1 MTEQQDQIMSVEEA
15 LEKMTDDDRDRL
27 VREICLVWNLRNT
40 GEDWDYTCGE
50 VDTNLTHDEVED
62 AVKIANQTG
71 ARFYVRQGKQRD
83 RLFSSLDFAARV
95 LIKAVL
101 AVAREKAEDDEWLDE
116 LITGDDDSSI
126 EDVLTARRVVTW
138 DPIRNPDA
146 TEYLFEGRGL
156 ELIKRGQQI
165 VEELDLETENW
176 SSEGLCELARADDPE
191 DEKLLRSF
199 RAMLISAHDPALA
212 SRNPPESLVLGSA
225 LDQFD
230 VGLRALGHEKALK
243 YQRDDGMCKEDAEAQ
258 AQDDLYQIEARA
270 TELYEHEL
278 HHFDYT

>member
-1 MTEQQDQIMSVEEA
+1 MTEQQIMSVEEA

-40 GEDWDYTCGE
+40 GEDWDYSCGE
-50 VDTNLTHDEVED
+50 VDTDLTHDEVGD
-62 AVKIANQTG
+62 AVEIANQTG
-71 ARFYVRQGKQRD
+71 ARFYIRPGKQRS
-83 RLFSSLDFAARV
+83 RLYSSLDFAARV

-101 AVAREKAEDDEWLDE
+101 AVAQAKAEDDEWLEE

-126 EDVLTARRVVTW
+126 ETVLTARRVVTW
-138 DPIRNPDA
+138 DPVTNPDA

-165 VEELDLETENW
+165 VEDLDLESENW
-176 SSEGLCELARADDPE
+176 SSEGLCELARADTPE
-191 DEKLLRSF
+191 DEKLLRIF

-212 SRNPPESLVLGSA
+212 SRNPPESLALGRA

-243 YQRDDGMCKEDAEAQ
+243 YQRDDGMSKEDAEAQ

-270 TELYEHEL
+270 TELYENEL